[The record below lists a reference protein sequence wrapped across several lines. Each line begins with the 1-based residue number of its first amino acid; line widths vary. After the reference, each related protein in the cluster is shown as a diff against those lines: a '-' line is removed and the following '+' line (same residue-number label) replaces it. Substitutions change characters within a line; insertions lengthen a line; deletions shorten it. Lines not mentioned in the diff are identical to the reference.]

1 MHIIDYEFH
10 KKSTLAIATAV
21 PISPVTI
28 KAIIAV
34 VRVAVTRQVRALDTL
49 LALESGALINVS
61 QAFIMIFLVVC
72 LSRIS
77 AVNGYWRT
85 ETISGG
91 YLLLPVIES
100 FDR

>member
-1 MHIIDYEFH
+1 MTNFI
-10 KKSTLAIATAV
+10 KNSTLPIATAV
-21 PISPVTI
+21 PISPAII

-49 LALESGALINVS
+49 LARESSALINIS
-61 QAFIMIFLVVC
+61 QALIMIFLVAC

-85 ETISGG
+85 EIISGG
-91 YLLLPVIES
+91 YLILPAIES
-100 FDR
+100 FD